1 MTVPAASRPVGSRRA
16 ATSRPRVISDRVVY
30 RGDGVGAVHETRLR
44 FGRGVVRTWSYL
56 IKRPFVMIVAL
67 VGRRVVLVRQHRY
80 PQPPAWEL
88 VKGNIER
95 GESPMAA
102 ARRELR
108 EETGWHGGRWQRLG
122 QVMPA
127 PGYFNQPGFVF
138 LARDLQPG
146 NSLPESNGEVLGL
159 RRSSRSEV
167 NRFIDRGLIYDNT
180 TLAGLL
186 LARKYF
192 PL

>member
-1 MTVPAASRPVGSRRA
+1 MKFSNGASRHVRSTG
-16 ATSRPRVISDRVVY
+16 RPRVISDRVVY

-44 FGRGVVRTWSYL
+44 FGSGAVRTWSYL
-56 IKRPFVMIVAL
+56 IKRPFVVIVAL
-67 VGRRVVLVRQHRY
+67 VGIRVVLVRQHRY

-88 VKGNIER
+88 VKGDSER
-95 GESPMAA
+95 GETFLAA

-108 EETGWHGGRWQRLG
+108 EETGLTGGRWRKLG
-122 QVMPA
+122 RIMPA
-127 PGYFNQPGFVF
+127 PGYFNQSGFVY
-138 LARDLQPG
+138 LATGLRTGQPE
-146 NSLPESNGEVLGL
+146 PESNGEVLQQRLASGPGV
-159 RRSSRSEV
+159 SRM
-167 NRFIDRGLIYDNT
+167 IHRGLIYDNT